1 MHKLVVTD
9 PRKEVHPGL
18 ALQREDSWGLQPGL
32 TRAVVVRESL
42 AVKNILTFN

>member
-9 PRKEVHPGL
+9 PREVHPGL
-18 ALQREDSWGLQPGL
+18 ALQREDSWGLKPGL

-42 AVKNILTFN
+42 AVKDILTLG

>member
-9 PRKEVHPGL
+9 PRRSAPWSGPSE
-18 ALQREDSWGLQPGL
+18 EDSWGLKPGL